1 MKRFVIITVCVS
13 LMLVLAGCYG
23 PGRAD
28 SNELWDGTPPAQ
40 DAIPDF
46 FEPNALTAW
55 FPEEVVGVW
64 EAQLPDIK
72 WDIKIEPDGSIKRV
86 VHYVAGAV
94 KMEEGGVSE
103 EGRDNSSYVFLMG
116 PCEAR
121 YIPQSRMLQVK
132 IVVDY
137 FLMQIPAGE
146 IEGRMEDYFEGFV
159 DEDGKMWNTQWFS
172 FKWIKGVELP
182 NIKWRKANPEPLI
195 FVKYNP
201 VEPRKEQPLDDFN
214 GF

>member
-1 MKRFVIITVCVS
+1 MKRFVIITVCIS
-13 LMLVLAGCYG
+13 LMLALAGCYG

-28 SNELWDGTPPAQ
+28 SNELWDGNTPEGGAM
-40 DAIPDF
+40 PDF

-55 FPEEVVGVW
+55 FPPEVVGVW

-116 PCEAR
+116 PCQAR

-172 FKWIKGVELP
+172 FTWIKDATPP
-182 NIKWRKANPEPLI
+182 NIKWLKANPEPLVFI
-195 FVKYNP
+195 KYNP
-201 VEPRKEQPLDDFN
+201 AKPRKEQPLE
-214 GF
+214 